1 MAIVLG
7 NACKSVEY
15 LICFVEWC
23 TLRKVRIHKVIIQKG
38 ADTLSEAGEGRISR
52 SSDVV
57 ALCLDSY
64 SVKRQDGRLHH
75 QYMVELVC
83 FTSLIKA
90 LGQSIC
96 FRLPASTAYAEGGG
110 SSDPGI
116 RIVPGSERLEGQRK

>member
-1 MAIVLG
+1 MKQEREGSLVVLM
-7 NACKSVEY
+7 SW
-15 LICFVEWC
+15 LF
-23 TLRKVRIHKVIIQKG
+23 
-38 ADTLSEAGEGRISR
+38 
-52 SSDVV
+52 

-64 SVKRQDGRLHH
+64 SVKRQDGRLYH